1 MMAVIKIPAH
11 EPPVTHVYEFAKR
24 SDWAYNQRGVIL
36 VFAIVFLVAC
46 GILGLIIHREWVARK
61 TERAQWSVEEIKDH
75 E

>member
-1 MMAVIKIPAH
+1 MAVIGIPAH
-11 EPPVTHVYEFAKR
+11 GPPVPRVHEIAKR

-36 VFAIVFLVAC
+36 VFAIVFVVGC

-61 TERAQWSVEEIKDH
+61 TERAQWSVEEIKEH